1 MNKKLAA
8 ALSGGAALVL
18 ALTGCSSDNGGN
30 SKKLDDWAKS
40 ACGQMGPQ
48 VKKIQDANTAI
59 ASVATEEDSK
69 KVQQTDSTAFQTNVE
84 AYKSLASS
92 VQNAGA
98 PPVKDGET
106 NQKNAVKALN
116 DLSGAYVGLKKRVD
130 GLDTG
135 DRSKFSEGLNGIAGD
150 IGKLSGK
157 SDDALKTLL
166 SGDVGKAM
174 AKQPGCQKTSVSPS
188 ASKK

>member
-30 SKKLDDWAKS
+30 KKLDDWAKN
-40 ACGQMGPQ
+40 ACGGMGPQ

-59 ASVATEEDSK
+59 GSVAGETEPK
-69 KVQQTDSTAFQTNVE
+69 KVQQTDSTAFQTNVD
-84 AYKSLASS
+84 AYKSLANA
-92 VQNAGA
+92 VQSAGA

-116 DLSGAYVGLKKRVD
+116 DLSGAYAGLKKRID

-135 DRSKFSEGLNGIAGD
+135 DQGKFSEGLKSIADD
-150 IGKLSGK
+150 ISKLGNK
-157 SDDALKTLL
+157 SNDALKTLL

-174 AKQPGCQKTSVSPS
+174 AKQPGCQKTSVSPPP
-188 ASKK
+188 ATKK